1 MDLTT
6 IILIGLFVWM
16 MSMHLRPGGHGGC
29 GSHGSQGS
37 KTSGKPQSGGQHSGH

>member
-6 IILIGLFVWM
+6 IILIGLFIWM

-29 GSHGSQGS
+29 GGSHGSH
-37 KTSGKPQSGGQHSGH
+37 TTGKPQSGGQHSGH

>member
-6 IILIGLFVWM
+6 IILIGLFIWM

-29 GSHGSQGS
+29 GGSHGSH
-37 KTSGKPQSGGQHSGH
+37 TSGKPQSGGQHSGH